1 MGHPHPHTY
10 THTYTYTCRWDR
22 QPEARGREGGLRQHQ
37 ANTAHTAGHGD
48 RDIGVDGGWESD
60 GRTDGEDSVDGL
72 EESWRSLGAFLKAQC
87 GGECARGCGC
97 GYGCRLGVGV
107 HV

>member
-1 MGHPHPHTY
+1 M
-10 THTYTYTCRWDR
+10 
-22 QPEARGREGGLRQHQ
+22 
-37 ANTAHTAGHGD
+37 
-48 RDIGVDGGWESD
+48 
-60 GRTDGEDSVDGL
+60 DGL